1 MKKIVLLSV
10 FSFFLLQASSLK
22 CEKNNNTIT
31 CTYFSD
37 RSDGSKDIKLKFDW
51 ISPVSP
57 KDDRIRYILI
67 PPNYGS
73 AYDYRL
79 LPGRACGT
87 WRVVVTRMD
96 TNKSVQTTF
105 DVNETGDEFFR
116 N

>member
-10 FSFFLLQASSLK
+10 FSFFLLHASSLK
-22 CEKNNNTIT
+22 CKKNNNTIT

-51 ISPVSP
+51 ISPASP

-67 PPNYGS
+67 PPYYGS

-79 LPGRACGT
+79 LPGRVPGV
-87 WRVVVTRMD
+87 WKVVVTRMD
-96 TNKSVQTTF
+96 TNKSVKTTF